1 MPTNR
6 IRDYLDSDLPDFER
20 PPFGDRLRGIRM
32 LCGVLILGVVILTTG
47 VIATVTFAL
56 GGRALGGNAGR
67 MDGVPVVTVVAAFA
81 SLTCLAVASFVVPM
95 VWQRGV
101 ARVRSTP
108 ADPPEEGA
116 VLETEAD
123 RLWRV
128 YAAGK
133 FTEFALAEG
142 AAIATLV
149 LFHLT
154 ADWLMMAFVAAM
166 MAFMVVKFP
175 TAGKAKAWFASI
187 AS

>member
-1 MPTNR
+1 MSTNR
-6 IRDYLDSDLPDFER
+6 LRDYLEAPVPDFDR
-20 PPFGDRLRGIRM
+20 PPFRDRLRGIRM
-32 LCGVLILGVVILTTG
+32 LCGILILGVFVLTAG
-47 VIATVTFAL
+47 VLATVHFAL

-67 MDGVPVVTVVAAFA
+67 IDGVPVVTVVAAFA
-81 SLTCLAVASFVVPM
+81 SLTCLAVASFAVPAI
-95 VWQRGV
+95 WQRGV

-116 VLETEAD
+116 EPETEAD

-149 LFHLT
+149 MFHLT
-154 ADWLMMAFVAAM
+154 ADRLMLVFVAAM
-166 MAFMVVKFP
+166 VAFMFVKFP
-175 TAGKAKAWFASI
+175 TAGKAERWFASLR
-187 AS
+187 